1 MCWLLLLLACGQDDI
16 LTAADEATPKSSA
29 GSARPPQ
36 GPADEAG
43 PGGALPIQGGHP
55 VDEAAPGGGSPMAPS
70 ATLSPG
76 VAPLPGAAQTPI
88 PGAAGQATP
97 GAAGQPTPGV
107 GQPTPVKAPDP
118 APAPPGTPQPNAGPQ
133 VTISGTVTFATYK
146 SGAIRITVFDGD
158 HSKPS
163 SSPPR
168 VLGMAEIQSPGAF
181 SLTVPEASGKVYLEG
196 SIDEDGDG
204 RPGPQEPAGKAD
216 RYPVTVGTA
225 PVAGITVTME
235 RIAPPPSGPRKED
248 F

>member
-16 LTAADEATPKSSA
+16 LTAADEAAPKSSVGA
-29 GSARPPQ
+29 GPRPA
-36 GPADEAG
+36 GPADEAA
-43 PGGALPIQGGHP
+43 PGGALPVQGTHP

-70 ATLSPG
+70 TIVAPGAAPTPG
-76 VAPLPGAAQTPI
+76 VAGTPQPGV
-88 PGAAGQATP
+88 AGQPTP
-97 GAAGQPTPGV
+97 GVAGQPTPGV

-133 VTISGTVTFATYK
+133 VTITGTVTFSTYK

-168 VLGMAEIQSPGAF
+168 VLGMAEITGPGAF

-225 PVAGITVTME
+225 PVTGITVTME